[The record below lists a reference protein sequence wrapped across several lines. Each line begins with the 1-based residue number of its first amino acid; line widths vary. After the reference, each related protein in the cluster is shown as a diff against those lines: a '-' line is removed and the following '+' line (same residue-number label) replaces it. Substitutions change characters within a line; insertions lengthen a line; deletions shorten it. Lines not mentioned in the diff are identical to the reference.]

1 MIPVIRPL
9 AVPDVLEI
17 IPPRYSDAR
26 GFFQESRSRTAFAD
40 QGLMLDFVQD
50 NHSCTAD
57 AGIIRGL
64 HYQAPPMAQDKL
76 VRVTHGR
83 VFDVAVDLRPASA
96 TYRQWV
102 GLVLDAALGNQI
114 LVPKGFAHGF
124 QTLEPDCEVLYK
136 VTADFAPQH
145 DRAIRWDDPEI
156 AISWPLPVAPERLS
170 DKDRLAPWLC
180 TQVTGF

>member
-1 MIPVIRPL
+1 
-9 AVPDVLEI
+9 
-17 IPPRYSDAR
+17 
-26 GFFQESRSRTAFAD
+26 
-40 QGLMLDFVQD
+40 
-50 NHSCTAD
+50 
-57 AGIIRGL
+57 
-64 HYQAPPMAQDKL
+64 MAQDKL